1 MSEEQTSEQSGSPA
15 EGSPLVIY
23 EVPEGKKISVGAPN
37 LIVLANGRLLVA
49 FDLMGPDVKKLHGKK
64 GHNTK
69 RNRWMQ
75 GCVMSSS
82 DGGSSWQRVA
92 TYPFRRASLFRDG
105 GDVYLLGEA
114 SGGLSLMRSPDGGA
128 SWSSPM
134 ELTGDLDLWLSP
146 TTVLTGGECWLI
158 PCLVPSEGG
167 MGLTVWKAPRGASLM
182 NRKAW
187 TQGPVSPPLSSWVSD
202 VSGSGCGIPQG
213 GMAPA
218 WRDPVLIQV
227 MDSRHPWR
235 QEGVLHLLAATRSG
249 RQHWASLMCMNTKDT
264 SWSTQSTPEGKPWIW
279 VPCPGGQEKFNI
291 LFDDSSHQYWLVGS
305 RGISGLPLGREVSQE
320 AGLHNIGLW
329 SSENLV
335 DWQLTASVIRGGEGP
350 EGICCD
356 PSAAINGND
365 LVWVCRA
372 GGAKCRNARETRRL
386 LCGRIADFR
395 SKSTRF

>member
-1 MSEEQTSEQSGSPA
+1 MSEEPTPEQTSPAESGSP
-15 EGSPLVIY
+15 SLVF
-23 EVPEGKKISVGAPN
+23 EVPEGKKIFVGAPN
-37 LIVLANGRLLVA
+37 LIVLSNGRLLVA

-64 GHNTK
+64 GHNAK

-82 DGGSSWQRVA
+82 DGGSSWKRVA

-146 TTVLTGGECWLI
+146 TTVFAEGEWWVI
-158 PCLVPSEGG
+158 PCLVPSDGG

-187 TQGPVSPPLSSWVSD
+187 TQGPVSPPLSRWVSEA
-202 VSGSGCGIPQG
+202 SGTGCGIPQG

-218 WRDPVLIQV
+218 WRDPVLFRV

-235 QEGVLHLLAATRSG
+235 QEGTLHMLASTRSG
-249 RQHWASLMCMNTKDT
+249 RQHWASLMCLNTGEY
-264 SWSTQSTPEGKPWIW
+264 SWSVQSTPENDPWIW
-279 VPCPGGQEKFNI
+279 IPCPGGHEKFDL
-291 LFDDSSHQYWLVGS
+291 LFDPSSHRHWLMGS
-305 RGISGLPLGREVSQE
+305 CGISGLPLGREVSQE
-320 AGLHNIGLW
+320 AGLHRIGLW

-335 DWQLTASVIRGGEGP
+335 DWQASLPVFAGGDGP

-356 PSAAINGND
+356 PSAAVNGND
-365 LVWVCRA
+365 LLWVCRA
-372 GGAKCRNARETRRL
+372 GGPKCRNIRETRRIL
-386 LCGRIADFR
+386 SGRITDFR